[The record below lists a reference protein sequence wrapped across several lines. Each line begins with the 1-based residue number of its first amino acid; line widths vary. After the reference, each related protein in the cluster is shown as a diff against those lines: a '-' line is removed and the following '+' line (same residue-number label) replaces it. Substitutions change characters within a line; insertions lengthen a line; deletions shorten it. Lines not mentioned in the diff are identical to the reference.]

1 MIGAL
6 NVKDVDDWLTNR
18 ETILASLTKKL
29 TKSQQRMKHFVDHHR
44 REVSFQEGDW
54 VLVKLRP
61 RRQTS
66 VAGNSY
72 SKLAKRFYGPFQIIK
87 KIGPIAYQLQ
97 LSANSRIH
105 PVFHCSLLKP
115 YLQPVTPVDAPIDLP
130 TTVVE
135 NQPIISPVIIL
146 NTKWE
151 TTNIGPQFLVLVQ
164 WKGLS
169 PDDTLWEKWE
179 DLKVEYHLKDKVI
192 LEGHGNV
199 MTRGNR

>member
-1 MIGAL
+1 M
-6 NVKDVDDWLTNR
+6 
-18 ETILASLTKKL
+18 
-29 TKSQQRMKHFVDHHR
+29 
-44 REVSFQEGDW
+44 
-54 VLVKLRP
+54 LVKLRP

-115 YLQPVTPVDAPIDLP
+115 YLQPVTPIDAPINLP

-164 WKGLS
+164 GKGLS

-179 DLKVEYHLKDKVI
+179 DLKVEYHLEDKVI
-192 LEGHGNV
+192 LEGHRDV